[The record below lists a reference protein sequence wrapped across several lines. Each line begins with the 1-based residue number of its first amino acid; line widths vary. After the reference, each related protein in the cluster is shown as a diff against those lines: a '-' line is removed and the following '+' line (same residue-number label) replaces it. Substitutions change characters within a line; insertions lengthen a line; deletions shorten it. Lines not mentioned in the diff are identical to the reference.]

1 MTLPFKIGSLMA
13 STFVFNSGIVL
24 VNSDTEQYLPCITKV
39 QNLLAIDSDVIII
52 VYDMTKS
59 GKSNN
64 IGHWMDEANHHCPEQ
79 TIKMLVGNK
88 MDLLEQLNT
97 KPINPLDSITWKLLA
112 QEKITNTQISC
123 KTYEGIELFW

>member
-1 MTLPFKIGSLMA
+1 MILPFKIGSLMA

-24 VNSDTEQYLPCITKV
+24 VNSGTEQYLPCITKV

-64 IGHWMDEANHHCPEQ
+64 IGHWMDEANHHCP
-79 TIKMLVGNK
+79 
-88 MDLLEQLNT
+88 
-97 KPINPLDSITWKLLA
+97 
-112 QEKITNTQISC
+112 
-123 KTYEGIELFW
+123 